1 MSETQ
6 LHDGSIVKLRP
17 CRFVR
22 ETADRYGVVRRGGMS
37 RVVVRRSGLEA
48 CARLREGCAIEDAKR
63 DLANRHRT
71 PEQSIDLGPL
81 LRSLQRADL
90 IASVDGKP
98 LPESRPP
105 SLYSAYRYFL
115 RFHLKARLLRLAYKS
130 LPKAIGRRLAYWTHR
145 LDLSAVLWRKAERA
159 EEHLRR
165 SSRAHIPTAARAGFA
180 SRYFDHLVRNIVEFE
195 LVQSMTPAEVES
207 WLKSH
212 VEYEGLEHLVQAKSE
227 GLPVILAGFHFSTTK
242 LLSLLLM
249 RRGFDATQVW
259 MPDASVELAA
269 VVARLTEFE
278 RDLPHY
284 GKMELIPDFT
294 LPSYRR
300 LMKSL
305 RDGGTLVWF
314 ADMFGSNETSAA
326 AAPSQEWRDSAAR
339 IFDFAL
345 IRTEMPQSRID
356 VKLCGQSVYL
366 NPWIGSFARSAG
378 AVVIPSALIRQGNGM
393 RLKLW
398 PTLRL
403 PANAAARD
411 VDDLNRAIFERLN
424 GLLHRHPEQWFG
436 WHSLCPVPATDL
448 SDFNKER
455 R

>member
-1 MSETQ
+1 MSET
-6 LHDGSIVKLRP
+6 LIHDGSIVKLRP

-48 CARLREGCAIEDAKR
+48 CARLREGCAVEDAKR
-63 DLANRHRT
+63 DLASRHRT
-71 PEQSIDLGPL
+71 PEQAIDLGPL

-98 LPESRPP
+98 LPESQPP
-105 SLYSAYRYFL
+105 SLYSVYRYLL
-115 RFHLKARLLRLAYKS
+115 RFHLKAKLLRLAYKK
-130 LPKAIGRRLAYWTHR
+130 LPTAVGRRLAYWTHR
-145 LDLSAVLWRKAERA
+145 LDLSAVLRRKAERA
-159 EEHLRR
+159 EEHLRM
-165 SSRAHIPTAARAGFA
+165 SSRAHIPTAVRAGFA
-180 SRYFDHLVRNIVEFE
+180 ARYFDHLVRNIVDFE
-195 LVQSMTPAEVES
+195 LVQAMTPAEVEG
-207 WLKSH
+207 WLQSH
-212 VEYEGLEHLVQAKSE
+212 VEYEGLEHLARAKKE
-227 GLPVILAGFHFSTTK
+227 GRPVILAGFHFSTTK

-259 MPDASVELAA
+259 MPDASVEIST
-269 VVARLTEFE
+269 VIARLAEFE

-314 ADMFGSNETSAA
+314 ADMFGSNEPRAA
-326 AAPSQEWRDSAAR
+326 EAPSQEWRDSAAK

-345 IRTEMPQSRID
+345 IRTEMPQARID
-356 VKLCGQSVYL
+356 VRLCGQRVYL

-378 AVVIPSALIRQGNGM
+378 AVVIPAALTRQGSGM

-398 PTLRL
+398 PALSL
-403 PANAAARD
+403 PANATAGD
-411 VDDLNRAIFERLN
+411 VDDLNRAIFERLD
-424 GLLHRHPEQWFG
+424 GMLRRCPEQWFG
-436 WHSLCPVPATDL
+436 WHSLCPVDAA
-448 SDFNKER
+448 KV
-455 R
+455 